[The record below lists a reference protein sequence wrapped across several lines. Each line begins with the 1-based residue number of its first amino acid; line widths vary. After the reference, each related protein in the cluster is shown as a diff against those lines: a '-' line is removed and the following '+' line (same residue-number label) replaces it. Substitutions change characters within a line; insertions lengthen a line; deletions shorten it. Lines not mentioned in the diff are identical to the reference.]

1 MKTLAIRGRPKMNNK
16 LRRAGINCS
25 IERDN
30 TIRFSVNA
38 ENNRREPAPPPPV
51 LLIFLK
57 RPERSAG
64 NNIVIARPWR
74 VVGGWTGVGWALNS
88 GSTRRV
94 SVHADRRVQT
104 SRGGD
109 LAGDGIEGWVIR
121 YLAGDVYV
129 KSPTMDS
136 SLDYQLW

>member
-74 VVGGWTGVGWALNS
+74 VVGGWTGGGLGFKLWFHATRIRAR
-88 GSTRRV
+88 GSTSPNIARRRF
-94 SVHADRRVQT
+94 S
-104 SRGGD
+104 G
-109 LAGDGIEGWVIR
+109 
-121 YLAGDVYV
+121 
-129 KSPTMDS
+129 
-136 SLDYQLW
+136 